1 MDEIEINNVRD
12 LIKVLSKHKIGSKVT
27 MEKLGLY
34 ATIDLKLNPARGGA
48 SSGSGVAPQRRSDNI
63 NWTKPALYIQEY
75 ISSKNIEEP
84 VKKMFQRRNRFCLP

>member
-63 NWTKPALYIQEY
+63 NWTKPACIFRNIYHQKIL
-75 ISSKNIEEP
+75 KN
-84 VKKMFQRRNRFCLP
+84 R